1 MIIIANKTHDICV
14 HNVFIMQFD
23 TFQSAFILN
32 RKFNDEKVI
41 IMITIVRIIII
52 IIIWV
57 LLVIIKIINN
67 NSSNRSANKIH

>member
-23 TFQSAFILN
+23 TFQSVIILN

-41 IMITIVRIIII
+41 IMITIVRDRKSTR
-52 IIIWV
+52 
-57 LLVIIKIINN
+57 L
-67 NSSNRSANKIH
+67 NSSHALTSRMPSSA

>member
-41 IMITIVRIIII
+41 IMITVVRIIII
-52 IIIWV
+52 III
-57 LLVIIKIINN
+57 I
-67 NSSNRSANKIH
+67 